1 MPRLPSPTARQ
12 ISRVLIA
19 LGVVLA
25 LLTVFFAFASWTYD
39 DGTTTLS
46 FGSLVGP
53 PIGDSTG
60 PDVALIA
67 RSIVIGTAW
76 FGVAWMVR
84 IYRTEPEAGPSPWRS
99 QHRD

>member
-46 FGSLVGP
+46 FGFFAAW
-53 PIGDSTG
+53 PIGHGPG
-60 PDVALIA
+60 PDLATIA
-67 RSIVIGTAW
+67 RAIVIGTAW